1 MHANHSVF
9 ADVDNE
15 DFTIMTT
22 SKSTPKSARRWVLAV
37 TVATLIAAGSWTGL
51 SQASEGEGWGGG
63 HHHGMA
69 EMTLEMQARH
79 VDKMVA
85 HLLGDATP
93 EQKTKVTALANAAFV
108 DLQPLQVK
116 RRDAHQEGIKIL
128 SEATV
133 NRAALEQV
141 RSTEMQLAEQSSKR
155 ITQALADIA
164 DVLTPAQ
171 RLRLAEHLQHR
182 MGDHY

>member
-1 MHANHSVF
+1 MSNAK
-9 ADVDNE
+9 
-15 DFTIMTT
+15 TT
-22 SKSTPKSARRWVLAV
+22 SKSPRRWALAA
-37 TVATLIAAGSWTGL
+37 TVASLIAAASWTGI
-51 SQASEGEGWGGG
+51 SHASDGDGWTGG

-69 EMTLEMQARH
+69 EMTPEMRAEH

-93 EQKTKVTALANAAFV
+93 EQKTKATILANAAFS

-116 RRDAHQEGIKIL
+116 RRAAHQEGIKIL

-141 RSTEMQLAEQSSKR
+141 RATEMQLTEQSSKR
-155 ITQALADIA
+155 FTQALADIA

-171 RLRLAEHLQHR
+171 RVHLAEHLQHR
-182 MGDHY
+182 MGEHR